1 MLHLPQ
7 ILKLLPVFQGSNQT
21 KNMWIS
27 KSLEGEAFLPYGLKI
42 QYFTDEK
49 CDDVCGMP

>member
-7 ILKLLPVFQGSNQT
+7 ILKLLLFFQESNST
-21 KNMWIS
+21 KKRWIS
-27 KSLEGEAFLPYGLKI
+27 KLVEGEAFLPYGLKI

-49 CDDVCGMP
+49 CHGVCGIP